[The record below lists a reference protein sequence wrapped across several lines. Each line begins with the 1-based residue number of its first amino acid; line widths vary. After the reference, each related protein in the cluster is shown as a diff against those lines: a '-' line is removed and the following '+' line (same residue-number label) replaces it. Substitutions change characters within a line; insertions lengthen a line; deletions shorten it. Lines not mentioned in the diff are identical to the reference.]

1 MWRRSWNWYGSAR
14 RRVSNMSLF
23 SILGAEVKALH
34 RFAGP
39 RDLFARSQSYSI
51 GSSLVS
57 QSNSL
62 DLERIVADPLHNGVV
77 AACVNAI
84 ARALPDAPLVLEN
97 RTPQGWKSVEEH
109 PCLDILHAPNP
120 DHSDADVWGLT
131 SGYKAT
137 RGQAFWLLLPNSRGE
152 VGEIHV
158 WNPDRVTV
166 LGDEENFIS
175 GYRVQRE
182 SRTHFLA
189 DKQQI
194 IHFRHLPDFAN
205 PRLGWSPLR
214 TGRAQIAGD
223 NVAASYHT
231 SILFNAGVVS
241 LLVSLKEGAMSGQVT
256 PEQFQTVLTNLRRA
270 GRERAGG
277 IEGINLPLEV
287 HKLAYSPDEMNVDKL
302 IEYYETRICCVMG
315 VSQRVA
321 GLGSDP
327 TYNNLGEALNDFW
340 ERRIVPDRNA
350 DAATLNR
357 QWLPLWGLDGGAWR
371 FRFDYSNV
379 PALQEN
385 RDALHARVRA
395 DWEKGLVDKQ
405 QARALLG
412 YGTENDGEFARVFYG
427 DESKTATAGTEGS
440 ALEMKVWEESEHP
453 RDEIGRFTNGS
464 YNPQSLDLAMAMR
477 QSARGMGNASP
488 RGDLGSVSAMEA
500 DPLAPDSIQRIA
512 NLGSSGQSASSPLST
527 PSEAQQHLIE
537 LLLKEN
543 TNISNINKETF
554 ARGLSLVVQR
564 IPAHLHPIVVDR
576 VRSIAAF
583 DSLDKLRLVGS
594 AFGLSDMALGGYD
607 PNLLILWIDG
617 AHWGTINERGETPQ
631 FMPHIGIYAHEL
643 THSLD
648 SIAALD
654 KQNPHFPASAL
665 RRKGHFPISAT
676 SEWVRCHDL
685 DQMFS
690 PFSTNAQRSP
700 KESFAEIG
708 RVLFSSPEVRRAI
721 AYCEDNA
728 PNSFEFWKRNKLFP

>member
-1 MWRRSWNWYGSAR
+1 
-14 RRVSNMSLF
+14 MSFL

-34 RFAGP
+34 KLTEHKLNGP
-39 RDLFARSQSYSI
+39 RDMFARTSSFGL

-62 DLERIVADPLHNGVV
+62 DFERMASDPLHNSVV

-97 RTPQGWKSVEEH
+97 RTSGGWKAVEDH
-109 PCLDILHAPNP
+109 PCLEVLRAPNP

-137 RGQAFWLLLPNSRGE
+137 RGQAFWLLLPNWRGE

-166 LGDEENFIS
+166 LGDEEQFIS

-182 SRTHFLA
+182 SGTHFVA
-189 DKQQI
+189 DKRQI
-194 IHFRHLPDFAN
+194 IHFRHLPDFTN
-205 PRLGWSPLR
+205 PRLGWSPLG

-241 LLVSLKEGAMSGQVT
+241 LLISLKEGAMSGQVT

-270 GRERAGG
+270 GRERSGG

-327 TYNNLGEALNDFW
+327 TYNNLSEALNDLW

-357 QWLPLWGLDGGAWR
+357 QWLPLWGLEDGTWR

-385 RDALHARVRA
+385 RDALHARVRS
-395 DWEKGLVDKQ
+395 DFEKGLVDKQ

-412 YGTENDGEFARVFYG
+412 YATDNDGEFARVFYG
-427 DESKTATAGTEGS
+427 EKPKTQTDAFKAWDESR
-440 ALEMKVWEESEHP
+440 HP
-453 RDEIGRFTNGS
+453 RDEDGRFAGGTSHSQGGQTSRLSGIARSEVINNSGGS
-464 YNPQSLDLAMAMR
+464 SGENTS
-477 QSARGMGNASP
+477 G
-488 RGDLGSVSAMEA
+488 GSVSGSHDVVPPRTFVRRPPPKGNGIDAEKYLH
-500 DPLAPDSIQRIA
+500 DLLAKNSNLSPDNYRDF
-512 NLGSSGQSASSPLST
+512 SASLS
-527 PSEAQQHLIE
+527 
-537 LLLKEN
+537 K
-543 TNISNINKETF
+543 
-554 ARGLSLVVQR
+554 LVR
-564 IPAHLHPIVVDR
+564 NIPAHLHSRLTDNIMGIESFNGVPVLRKFAEHNWGMSHDNASKMLGAWHYEKWKLLLDGEDEELGPGEIGLDR
-576 VRSIAAF
+576 
-583 DSLDKLRLVGS
+583 D
-594 AFGLSDMALGGYD
+594 
-607 PNLLILWIDG
+607 
-617 AHWGTINERGETPQ
+617 E
-631 FMPHIGIYAHEL
+631 IYAHEL
-643 THSLD
+643 THVLDLTHDEVISLSKEWND
-648 SIAALD
+648 AYTSDIGKFSTLSPYA
-654 KQNPHFPASAL
+654 
-665 RRKGHFPISAT
+665 AT
-676 SEWVRCHDL
+676 SPTEG
-685 DQMFS
+685 
-690 PFSTNAQRSP
+690 
-700 KESFAEIG
+700 FAELG
-708 RVLFSSPEVRRAI
+708 RLIYSANNPKLAVAYYREYAPECMKVW
-721 AYCEDNA
+721 E
-728 PNSFEFWKRNKLFP
+728 KRGLLP